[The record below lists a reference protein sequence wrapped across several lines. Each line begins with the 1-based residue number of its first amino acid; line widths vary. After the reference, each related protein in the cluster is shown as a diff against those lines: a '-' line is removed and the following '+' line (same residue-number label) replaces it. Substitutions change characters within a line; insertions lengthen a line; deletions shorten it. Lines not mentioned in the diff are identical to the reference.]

1 VSSDAPDVELR
12 IAIAMPPLDAHA
24 RARAADQD
32 WELSLLDPLDPDERA
47 MLIGL
52 AHPQLSDAIADGAE
66 EVRVGGAT
74 MNPRMH
80 LAIHEVVAQQL
91 IDGEPPEAIETAR
104 RLLALGR
111 DPHEVLHM
119 LGSTVSAHLW
129 NVLHDQRPYNR
140 AEHVAALAALP
151 GSWDRQAARARSRP
165 QRRAR
170 SSPRKRGH

>member
-1 VSSDAPDVELR
+1 
-12 IAIAMPPLDAHA
+12 
-24 RARAADQD
+24 
-32 WELSLLDPLDPDERA
+32 
-47 MLIGL
+47 
-52 AHPQLSDAIADGAE
+52 
-66 EVRVGGAT
+66 
-74 MNPRMH
+74 
-80 LAIHEVVAQQL
+80 
-91 IDGEPPEAIETAR
+91 
-104 RLLALGR
+104 
-111 DPHEVLHM
+111 M